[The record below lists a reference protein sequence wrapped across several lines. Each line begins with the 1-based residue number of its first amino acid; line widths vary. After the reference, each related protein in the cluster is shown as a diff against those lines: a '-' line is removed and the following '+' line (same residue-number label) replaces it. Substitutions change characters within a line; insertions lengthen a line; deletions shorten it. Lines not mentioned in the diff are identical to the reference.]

1 MTSKMLCFFTLLF
14 SFSLFVNAQSFTD
27 RQNTSK
33 VNPYALL
40 DLGFSGKLLHLNTD
54 MVKTTV
60 FEEEVK
66 KSPRSLEDIIAQ
78 STKNDAKNEV
88 AFVDKRI
95 YHLIAG
101 CFSKLNNAHRLVA
114 VLKEKGYNASIIG
127 ENDQGLYMV
136 TFQSYKTKNEALNA
150 MNSINSKGLF
160 TWMKIQ

>member
-1 MTSKMLCFFTLLF
+1 MATKIFYFFTFLF
-14 SFSLFVNAQSFTD
+14 SFSLFVNAQSFIDKKT
-27 RQNTSK
+27 TSK

-54 MVKTTV
+54 MAKSYV
-60 FEEEVK
+60 FDEEVK
-66 KSPRSLEDIIAQ
+66 KSHRSLEDILAQ
-78 STKNDAKNEV
+78 STKNEAKNEV
-88 AFVDKRI
+88 DFVNTKI

-127 ENDQGLYMV
+127 ENDQGLFMV

-150 MNSINSKGLF
+150 MNTLNYKGLS